1 MLLAGC
7 GQETPSVP
15 AIIVTTPTTVAQPT
29 EAPPSATPTP
39 PSPSA
44 TPQATPTTTPP
55 NSGSTSLPVEVIR
68 GSAASPTLALTFDCG
83 AGAGPLPSI
92 LQTLRANSAKVTFFV
107 TGAFAEKFP
116 DMVRQIAADG
126 HEVSNH
132 SYSHPNLTELSNAA
146 IVEELTRAERILAPL
161 IGRSSKPWMRMPF
174 GARNPKVLEVVY
186 QAGYSSIY
194 WSIDSGDWQADATAG
209 SVLNRAGNARNGDIV
224 VEHCGAPQSAEA
236 LPAILNNLKARGLR
250 VVTISELLGQGPTAT
265 AQDGSDLL
273 APVDKDR
280 ALAATY
286 EPTDLVTITGVPTT
300 RSGMRLRKE
309 ALNAL
314 TALWEEA
321 KSKRLQLSVLSAYR
335 SYQDQVAVYGE
346 LVTQMGEAEA
356 GRVSARPGHSE
367 HQLGTTVDFTSPG
380 AGNDLVEAFSKTPEG
395 AWLEENAHRYGYV
408 MSYPQG
414 KEAVTGYAYEPWHF
428 RYVGTE
434 AAAAVRRS
442 GVTLHE
448 YVLSR

>member
-1 MLLAGC
+1 MPPQNPGGTSSLA
-7 GQETPSVP
+7 
-15 AIIVTTPTTVAQPT
+15 
-29 EAPPSATPTP
+29 
-39 PSPSA
+39 
-44 TPQATPTTTPP
+44 
-55 NSGSTSLPVEVIR
+55 EVVR
-68 GSAASPTLALTFDCG
+68 GNTASPTLALTFDCG

-92 LQTLRANSAKVTFFV
+92 LQTLRANGVKVTFFV

-116 DMVRQIAADG
+116 DLVKQIAADG

-132 SYSHPNLTELSNAA
+132 TYSHPDLTELSNAA
-146 IVEELTRAERILAPL
+146 IVEELNRGERILAPL

-194 WSIDSGDWQADATAG
+194 WTLDSGDWLADATAG
-209 SVLNRAGNARNGDIV
+209 SVLDRAGNAKNGDIV

-236 LPAILNNLKARGLR
+236 LPAILANLKARGMH
-250 VVTISELLGQGPTAT
+250 VVTISELLGKPSPAT
-265 AQDGSDLL
+265 ALDGTFGLL
-273 APVDKDR
+273 SPVDKDR

-286 EPTDLVTITGVPTT
+286 EPADLVTITGVPTT
-300 RSGMRLRKE
+300 RSGLRLRKE

-321 KSKRLQLSVLSAYR
+321 QSKGLQLSVLSAYR
-335 SYQDQVAVYGE
+335 SYQDQVAVYGA
-346 LVTQMGEAEA
+346 LVNQMGETEA

-442 GVTLHE
+442 GATLHE